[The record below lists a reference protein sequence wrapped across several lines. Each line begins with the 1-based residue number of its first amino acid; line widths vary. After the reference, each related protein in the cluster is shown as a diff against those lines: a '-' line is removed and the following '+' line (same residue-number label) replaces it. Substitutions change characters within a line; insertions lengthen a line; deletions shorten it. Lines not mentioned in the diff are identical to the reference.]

1 MYPAQIRGE
10 AYLAVRQGRAAAAEF
25 QKVVDHRG
33 LVAPCATASLARLGL
48 ARAHALAAQA
58 GQGAEAA
65 QDLSKAR
72 AAYQD
77 FLTSWKDADADNPIL
92 QAARAEAVRLP

>member
-1 MYPAQIRGE
+1 MR
-10 AYLAVRQGRAAAAEF
+10 
-25 QKVVDHRG
+25 D
-33 LVAPCATASLARLGL
+33 GL
-48 ARAHALAAQA
+48 ARAYALAARS

-77 FLTSWKDADADNPIL
+77 FLTSWKDADADHPIL
-92 QAARAEAVRLP
+92 QAARAEAARLP